1 MHSLTQP
8 NRIQK
13 LIWLIPLLIL
23 IGIVLVATLGLK
35 NTDEIARIQRSL
47 QNTGDVMLRVDQL
60 HIDILNA
67 ESGQRGYLI
76 SQRESDL
83 NPYKIALKKFEHSLQ
98 QAQTIQSES
107 PPQQKRLERYIQH
120 AQIKFEALSASV
132 ALARDNE
139 QLEPHRML
147 DDVRSTGLDLRAMY
161 ATIMTEEMEI
171 RNLLM
176 ARLTQARETAQENLV
191 WFTVLSIA
199 VSTLFLLFLLKHLH
213 SIRRAKEQLERYNEQ
228 LEDKVKER
236 TQALE
241 LYADELT
248 RSNRELED
256 FAFIA
261 SHDLQE
267 PLRKIRAFSDRI
279 KANYETLLDD
289 RGKDY
294 LSRMDNAAT
303 RMSVL
308 ITDLL
313 ALSRVTTKGKKFE
326 DVALNPLI
334 DTVLDDLEIAISDAQ
349 ASIQVDP
356 LPTIEGDPSQLHQLF
371 LNLLSNAMK
380 FRREGVPPQITITM
394 SQTTAPNKLLEDIEC
409 DWLEVDVT
417 DNGIGFAAEY
427 SEKIFTPFQRLHN
440 RKTYAG
446 TGIGLA
452 VCRRIVERHGGQIS
466 AHSIEGQGTT
476 FRILLPDLAST
487 LTLKDTA
494 DEQFTDQT
502 H

>member
-1 MHSLTQP
+1 M
-8 NRIQK
+8 
-13 LIWLIPLLIL
+13 
-23 IGIVLVATLGLK
+23 
-35 NTDEIARIQRSL
+35 
-47 QNTGDVMLRVDQL
+47 QNTGEVMLRVDQL

-83 NPYKIALKKFEHSLQ
+83 APYKIALQKFEHSLS

-107 PPQQKRLERYIQH
+107 PPQQKRLERYIQY
-120 AQIKFEALSASV
+120 ARIKFESLSASV
-132 ALARDNE
+132 ALARNNE

-147 DDVRSTGLDLRAMY
+147 DDVRSTGIDLRTLY
-161 ATIMTEEMEI
+161 ATIMTEETEI

-176 ARLTQARETAQENLV
+176 ARLTQARESAQGNLI
-191 WFTVLSIA
+191 WFTVLSIS
-199 VSTLFLLFLLKHLH
+199 VSALFLLFLIKHLH
-213 SIRRAKEQLERYNEQ
+213 NIRSSKEQLERYNEQ

-313 ALSRVTTKGKKFE
+313 ALSRVTTKGKEFE

-334 DTVLDDLEIAISDAQ
+334 DTVLDDLELAISDAQ
-349 ASIQVDP
+349 ASIQVAP
-356 LPTIEGDPSQLHQLF
+356 LATIEGDPSQLHQLF

-380 FRREGVPPQITITM
+380 FRREGIPPQITITM
-394 SQTTAPNKLLEDIEC
+394 SQTTAPNKLLEDMEC
-409 DWLEVDVT
+409 DWLEIDVT
-417 DNGIGFAAEY
+417 DNGIGFATEY

>member
-1 MHSLTQP
+1 MHTFNHS
-8 NRIQK
+8 RYIQSMV
-13 LIWLIPLLIL
+13 WLIPLLIL
-23 IGIVLVATLGLK
+23 AGVILVATLGLK

-47 QNTGDVMLRVDQL
+47 QNTGEVMLRVDQL

-83 NPYKIALKKFEHSLQ
+83 APYKIALQKFEHSLSE
-98 QAQTIQSES
+98 AQTIRSES
-107 PPQQKRLERYIQH
+107 PPQQQRLERYIQH
-120 AQIKFEALSASV
+120 ARIKFESLSASV

-147 DDVRSTGLDLRAMY
+147 DDVRSTGIDLRTLY
-161 ATIMTEEMEI
+161 ATIMTEETEI

-176 ARLTQARETAQENLV
+176 ARLTQARETAKDNLI
-191 WFTVLSIA
+191 WFTVLSTLI
-199 VSTLFLLFLLKHLH
+199 STLFLGFLIKHLH
-213 SIRRAKEQLERYNEQ
+213 SVRRSKEQLERYNEQ

-279 KANYETLLDD
+279 KANYEALLDEK
-289 RGKDY
+289 GKDY
-294 LSRMDNAAT
+294 LSRMDNAAK

-313 ALSRVTTKGKKFE
+313 SLSRVTTKGKEFE
-326 DVALNPLI
+326 DVALNPLME
-334 DTVLDDLEIAISDAQ
+334 TVLDDLEITISDAN
-349 ASIQVDP
+349 ARIQVDP
-356 LPTIEGDPSQLHQLF
+356 LPTIEGDPIQLHQLF
-371 LNLLSNAMK
+371 LNLLSNAIK
-380 FRREGVPPQITITM
+380 FRREGVPPQIAITM
-394 SQTTAPNKLLEDIEC
+394 CKTTAPSKLLEDIEC
-409 DWLEVDVT
+409 DWLEIDLT

-427 SEKIFTPFQRLHN
+427 SEKIFTPFQRLHT
-440 RKTYAG
+440 RKSYEG

-494 DEQFTDQT
+494 DEQLINQT